1 VKNNSRLLLHSSA
14 NATADACKPGRSYI
28 NTVARQTDL
37 VVYTGWHRKKVEHLY
52 IYLNICSIVL
62 MSADHQGLFKF
73 TNKLGFPAVRNNADE
88 KPLVQLSYIIPIDMS
103 IFREIDDCE

>member
-1 VKNNSRLLLHSSA
+1 MA
-14 NATADACKPGRSYI
+14 
-28 NTVARQTDL
+28 Q
-37 VVYTGWHRKKVEHLY
+37 KKVEHLY

-73 TNKLGFPAVRNNADE
+73 TNKLGFPAVRNNAKDE

-103 IFREIDDCE
+103 IFIDILASYLQVEK